1 MCIPEMV
8 IYRGADVTARRA
20 GRPREVGQP
29 PLGLRV
35 VVKAALDEHE
45 RAVVDVLRGDLERS
59 AFLGVILTE
68 RAGRRDLLPQP
79 DQLSLVDD
87 ALNTTAAIQTLLDE
101 VKSQPERT
109 SPTRRARRVQR
120 PDATVRVHP
129 DAREEFKRRARQAGL
144 SLCQYNAEVIRERL
158 GLATRADRTEALP
171 LAM

>member
-29 PLGLRV
+29 PLGHRV
-35 VVKAALDEHE
+35 VVEAALDEHE
-45 RAVVDVLRGDLERS
+45 RA
-59 AFLGVILTE
+59 I
-68 RAGRRDLLPQP
+68 
-79 DQLSLVDD
+79 VDD
-87 ALNTTAAIQTLLDE
+87 VLNTTATIQTLLDE

-129 DAREEFKRRARQAGL
+129 DVREEFKRRSRQAGL